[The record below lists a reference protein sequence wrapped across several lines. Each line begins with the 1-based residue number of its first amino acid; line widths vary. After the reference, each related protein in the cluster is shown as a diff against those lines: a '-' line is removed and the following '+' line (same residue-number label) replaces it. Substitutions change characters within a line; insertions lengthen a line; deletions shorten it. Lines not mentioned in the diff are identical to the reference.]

1 MGSALKLLT
10 YYILEKIMPDY
21 RKMTDYSLVADTIR
35 YYRQKRSIW
44 YDSL

>member
-1 MGSALKLLT
+1 
-10 YYILEKIMPDY
+10 MPDY

-35 YYRQKRSIW
+35 YYRQKRSI